1 MPEGKKKQERYD
13 STWAAA
19 LTGIKNTFSKAEPVG
34 ELKTEDRLEGKTC
47 LITGANSGLGKAAAL
62 RLAKLGARVILVCR
76 RGHPEVGEE
85 IRRKSGNQK
94 IEMEY
99 ADLTDFSTL
108 SALCDRL
115 KERGEKIHVAIF
127 NAGVVPGWARRTK
140 DGFEEMFQ
148 VNFLSKVLWVH
159 RLLRDG
165 TIPSDDTIPSRI
177 IFVAS
182 EAHRGA
188 GPIDLEHLGSFEEFE
203 MSQSVARYGYSKL
216 LLTAFFVELSR
227 RIEEG
232 RLDGVGKEV
241 SVFALCP
248 GAVNTNIARDV
259 PGWIK
264 PLVRVLLTVFFKSP
278 MKASDPIL
286 FLSASP
292 QIEDRNGLYLHLMA
306 EKEVDDYAADP
317 ETGEKLWDSAVQ
329 MLKPWL

>member
-1 MPEGKKKQERYD
+1 MSNAMKNKDRYD

-19 LTGIKNTFSKAEPVG
+19 LTGIKNTFIKSEPIG
-34 ELKTEDRLEGKTC
+34 SLKDTDRLEGKTC
-47 LITGANSGLGKAAAL
+47 LVTGASSGLGKATAL
-62 RLAKLGARVILVCR
+62 RLARLGARVIMVCR
-76 RGHPEVGEE
+76 SGHPQVGEE
-85 IRRKSGNQK
+85 IRRKSGNPQV
-94 IEMEY
+94 EMEY

-108 SALCDRL
+108 TALCDRF
-115 KERGEKIHVAIF
+115 KERGETIHVAVF

-159 RLLRDG
+159 RLLKDG
-165 TIPSDDTIPSRI
+165 TIPSDAAVPSRI

-188 GPIDLEHLGSFEEFE
+188 GPIDFESLGSFEEFD

-216 LLTAFFVELSR
+216 LLTTFFAELAR

-232 RLDGVGKEV
+232 KLHGVGEGV

-264 PLVRVLLTVFFKSP
+264 PLVRVVLTVFFKSP
-278 MKASDPIL
+278 MKASDPVI

-292 QIEDRNGLYLHLMA
+292 QVEDRKGLYIHLMT
-306 EKEVDDYAADP
+306 EKEVDEYASDP
-317 ETGEKLWDSAVQ
+317 GAGEMLWEAALT